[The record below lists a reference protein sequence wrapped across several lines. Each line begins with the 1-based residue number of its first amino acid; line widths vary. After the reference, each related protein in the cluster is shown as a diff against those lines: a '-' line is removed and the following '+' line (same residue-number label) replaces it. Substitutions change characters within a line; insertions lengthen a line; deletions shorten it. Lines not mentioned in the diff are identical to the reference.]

1 MTHCLPGNF
10 LPRGFITFE
19 DRTTSTMGRSVFPVE
34 LTFKRLLYCGLGDFF
49 LTILFEETLETVKRC
64 ALDDDLETI
73 CSIHSL
79 CGYFCFVTVCCS
91 TRLTTGLLSGRLK
104 TILSRRGFYGH
115 FSKENLERSLGEAK
129 HSYRKTLDGVQL
141 RELLLQRYGLSYDI
155 RLKVTPWFSGKYLLT
170 ANIMWLYVEQQ
181 SFPLT
186 EHEYLCHLEAIAQ
199 YLNNWG
205 VVNQFI
211 DFLQSTKQKPRVAKA
226 VSVPLDVSQE
236 EIVEFMN
243 CHK

>member
-1 MTHCLPGNF
+1 MSTCLCRDCYSRLGLCF
-10 LPRGFITFE
+10 
-19 DRTTSTMGRSVFPVE
+19 STVTCLTVPTMKVFCSRLSTVFSRAGPSSYRN
-34 LTFKRLLYCGLGDFF
+34 KRVSSSSHVKEFF
-49 LTILFEETLETVKRC
+49 LV
-64 ALDDDLETI
+64 
-73 CSIHSL
+73 
-79 CGYFCFVTVCCS
+79 CGT
-91 TRLTTGLLSGRLK
+91 
-104 TILSRRGFYGH
+104 SRDNIERFR
-115 FSKENLERSLGEAK
+115 ENLEHSFGELKRSYDK
-129 HSYRKTLDGVQL
+129 NFDGIQL

-205 VVNQFI
+205 VVDQFV
-211 DFLQSTKQKPRVAKA
+211 DFLKSTKQKPRVAKA

-243 CHK
+243 GNK

>member
-1 MTHCLPGNF
+1 M
-10 LPRGFITFE
+10 
-19 DRTTSTMGRSVFPVE
+19 ST
-34 LTFKRLLYCGLGDFF
+34 Y
-49 LTILFEETLETVKRC
+49 
-64 ALDDDLETI
+64 
-73 CSIHSL
+73 L
-79 CGYFCFVTVCCS
+79 CRECNRHIDFCFVTVCCS

-115 FSKENLERSLGEAK
+115 FSKWVCSGSYPKLSLLACAKNRDNVERFRENLERSLGEAK